1 MSNWNKIFKPIV
13 VLVIICIVVTG
24 ALAATNGVTAP
35 IIEEAKVAAENAA
48 RTELLPEAEG
58 AFTPVENVEVE
69 NVSAIYVA
77 DNRAGTIITSS
88 AKGYGGDVVVMTAFN
103 PDGTIK
109 QIKVTEQA
117 ETKGI
122 GSKVVDTPSYWE
134 NYQGL
139 DASQPL
145 VLNEDVDAVTSA
157 TISST
162 ALINAV
168 NSAIEAYNAIP

>member
-13 VLVIICIVVTG
+13 VLVIICIVITG
-24 ALAATNGVTAP
+24 ALAATNSVTAP
-35 IIEEAKVAAENAA
+35 IIDEATRVAQQKA
-48 RTELLPEAEG
+48 RTELLPEAED
-58 AFTPVENVEVE
+58 FEPVTGVEVE
-69 NVSAIYVA
+69 NVSDIYA
-77 DNRAGTIITSS
+77 STN
-88 AKGYGGDVVVMTAFN
+88 DVGVITAFN

-122 GSKVVDTPSYWE
+122 GSKVVATPSYWE
-134 NYQGL
+134 NYMGL
-139 DASQPL
+139 DASDAL

>member
-69 NVSAIYVA
+69 NVSAVYVA
-77 DNRAGTIITSS
+77 DNGAGTIITSS

-168 NSAIEAYNAIP
+168 NLSLIHI

>member
-35 IIEEAKVAAENAA
+35 IITAATVEAERAA
-48 RTELLPEAEG
+48 RSELLPEAEDFEEVTG
-58 AFTPVENVEVE
+58 VEVE
-69 NVSAIYVA
+69 NVSAIYKSTNDV
-77 DNRAGTIITSS
+77 GVVITSS
-88 AKGYGGDVVVMTAFN
+88 AKGYGGDVVVMTAIT

-122 GSKVVDTPSYWE
+122 GSNVVDNPEYLAQYS
-134 NYQGL
+134 GL
-139 DASQPL
+139 SAAAPL
-145 VLNEDVDAVTSA
+145 VLNEDVDARTSA
-157 TISST
+157 TVSST
-162 ALINAV
+162 AVINAV
-168 NSAIEAYNAIP
+168 NAAIEAYNQIP

>member
-77 DNRAGTIITSS
+77 DNGAGTIITSS

-145 VLNEDVDAVTSA
+145 
-157 TISST
+157 SSMRT
-162 ALINAV
+162 WTR
-168 NSAIEAYNAIP
+168 

>member
-1 MSNWNKIFKPIV
+1 MNNWTRIGKPIV
-13 VLVIICIVVTG
+13 VLSLICIIVTG
-24 ALAATNGVTAP
+24 ALAATNEVTDP
-35 IIEEAKVAAENAA
+35 IIDAATIAAENAA
-48 RTELLPEAEG
+48 RSEVLPEADS
-58 AFTPVENVEVE
+58 FSPVEGITVDG
-69 NVSAIYVA
+69 VSAVYTA
-77 DNRAGTIITSS
+77 DNGAGAAITAS
-88 AKGYGGDVVVMTAFN
+88 AKGYGGDVVVMVGINA
-103 PDGTIK
+103 DGNIEAIT
-109 QIKVTEQA
+109 VTQQS

-139 DASQPL
+139 DASQSL

>member
-58 AFTPVENVEVE
+58 AFTPVEDMEVE

-77 DNRAGTIITSS
+77 DNGAGTIITSS

>member
-13 VLVIICIVVTG
+13 VLVIICIVITG

-35 IIEEAKVAAENAA
+35 IIEKAKIAAENAA

-58 AFTPVENVEVE
+58 AFTPVEGVEVE

-77 DNRAGTIITSS
+77 DNGAGTIITSS
-88 AKGYGGDVVVMTAFN
+88 AKGYGGDVVVMTAFS
-103 PDGTIK
+103 PDGTVK
-109 QIKVTEQA
+109 QIKVTEEA

-122 GSKVVDTPSYWE
+122 GSKVVATPSYWE
-134 NYQGL
+134 NYKGL
-139 DASQPL
+139 DASDAL

-162 ALINAV
+162 ALLNAV